1 MFATKRRGSI
11 PSLWRF
17 LSSLRLRVA
26 AGSLSRNALFSTAQ
40 SVVALACLFT
50 IYRLLVQEVGL
61 ERLGVWSLLL
71 AASALVRIGDV
82 SGAAALARFVAAAG
96 HADRAGSPRDY
107 VHTVLLTCIAMN
119 FVFAAAIYFS
129 APLALPLVV
138 GPQHLA
144 EARSLVPFVIAI
156 MLLGAFGAGVTSAID
171 GAQRAD
177 QRALV
182 MMGANLVYLGAAWFC
197 IPRFGMIG
205 FALAQ
210 TLQLL
215 VVIVV
220 GWIVL
225 RGHVAGL
232 GWFPSRW
239 SRAVFAQ
246 TGAYALKLNA
256 MGIMMMLFDPLA
268 KLGFNHAGGPIL
280 VAYYELATRLVTQIR
295 GLVVAGATPLTP
307 AFARFRTPRDPAF
320 GALLEKATRISA
332 LAAVA
337 TAFLSLTGA
346 PLMSLVIL
354 GKIDPELL
362 RMNTALTLGWS
373 INLLCLGFYMAAQ
386 GIGVLRWNLASHA
399 VLALCVVVGVFV
411 LVPQFGADGL
421 IGAIVVGLV
430 LSTVMVLA
438 GNARFFGFF
447 SLPLANVIFISGS
460 VVFMLF
466 IFSFNLNGRLF
477 PIL

>member
-1 MFATKRRGSI
+1 MVATKRRGSI
-11 PSLWRF
+11 PSLWHF

-26 AGSLSRNALFSTAQ
+26 AGGLSRNALFSTAQ
-40 SVVALACLFT
+40 SFVALACLFT
-50 IYRLLVQEVGL
+50 IYRLLVQELGL

-82 SGAAALARFVAAAG
+82 SGAAALARFVAAAA
-96 HADRAGSPRDY
+96 HADHAGSPRDY

-119 FVFAAAIYFS
+119 CVFAAAIYFS

-138 GPQHLA
+138 GPEHLA
-144 EARSLVPFVIAI
+144 EARSLLPFVIAI

-182 MMGANLVYLGAAWFC
+182 MMGANLVYLVAAWFC
-197 IPRFGMIG
+197 IPRLGMIG

-210 TLQLL
+210 MLQLV

-256 MGIMMMLFDPLA
+256 MGIMMMLFDPLT

-386 GIGVLRWNLASHA
+386 GIGLLRWNLASHA
-399 VLALCVVVGVFV
+399 VQGLCVVVGVFG
-411 LVPQFGADGL
+411 LVPHFGADGL
-421 IGAIVVGLV
+421 IGAIV
-430 LSTVMVLA
+430 A
-438 GNARFFGFF
+438 GIVF
-447 SLPLANVIFISGS
+447 SAVTVIFGNQ
-460 VVFMLF
+460 
-466 IFSFNLNGRLF
+466 FSFGREFDLRLTF
-477 PIL
+477 ISMIIIMIFCTTSFNFL